1 MDKTTPVRNLIRS
14 WALRDLDLMMAQFSE
29 DAVFENVPMDL
40 IVGKAA
46 IRAANSAFID
56 LIEGAPWQLRNIT
69 VTEGGTVMTERV
81 DIFDLKEGRRVAIR
95 VMGAFE
101 VNDQNLITHWRDYF
115 DLADWNRQMR
125 LDPDFGRRADSMQID

>member
-1 MDKTTPVRNLIRS
+1 MDKTIPVRNLVRS
-14 WALRDLDLMMAQFSE
+14 WALRDLDLMMAQFSD

-46 IRAANSAFID
+46 IRAANAAFMD
-56 LIEGAPWQLRNIT
+56 LVEAAPWELRNIT
-69 VTEGGTVMTERV
+69 VTGGGTVMTERLDV
-81 DIFDLKEGRRVAIR
+81 FDLKEGRRVAIA

-101 VNDQNLITHWRDYF
+101 VDGQNLITHWRDYF

-125 LDPDFGRRADSMQID
+125 LDPDFGRRAGGVRTG